1 MRCGDKSKKL
11 RDARQATEGRGDMI
25 AKLRPR
31 KPASHH
37 DLRPRRKVVY
47 VYSDEDADETTDDS
61 DEPYVPQTKTK
72 TKTKTKTR
80 TPRWEKKTTLTKK
93 RTRGSRRPIEVEL
106 TYYECP
112 SDRTRAIK
120 VWGCKMPAPDRKR
133 ATQRRV
139 YKDKLVDGFEVIG
152 TYSDY
157 RIKAMRTLDQPAT
170 AYRSNGRP
178 YVARRGAKRKNT
190 GTLLDIGLGLMSFD
204 EEDNLEAFEVIRKGG
219 AFKRRKKDTR
229 PCRFINR
236 AFPFRSAC
244 RFLRAAMKEHRAEG
258 KWVVE
263 FSICGAALNAGA
275 EAARA
280 VAGPMLLKA
289 KTYEA
294 CRTCEAFHN
303 ARTELRGEGE
313 VQEFKAV
320 VLGEAGDGYVM
331 DIGDCQGEVR
341 HAVDCTW
348 AELAAD
354 MKKTLEDALESRGL
368 ERKDVFVYCDA
379 TPPCSGVSN
388 MRHPSPEVRESCLK
402 FMKQTDAFVQKMH
415 AEGLFDAAMFEN
427 IKECI
432 DLW

>member
-1 MRCGDKSKKL
+1 MKL
-11 RDARQATEGRGDMI
+11 RNARQATEARADMM

-31 KPASHH
+31 KSASHYG
-37 DLRPRRKVVY
+37 LRPRRKVVY
-47 VYSDEDADETTDDS
+47 VFSDESDEDADETTHDS
-61 DEPYVPQTKTK
+61 DEPYVQRTKTK
-72 TKTKTKTR
+72 TKSKTR
-80 TPRWEKKTTLTKK
+80 KQCWKKKTTLTKM

-106 TYYECP
+106 TYYGNP
-112 SDRTRAIK
+112 SDRKRAIK
-120 VWGCKMPAPDRKR
+120 VWGCKMPAPDRR
-133 ATQRRV
+133 QATQRHV
-139 YKDKLVDGFEVIG
+139 YAGKLVDGFEVIG

-170 AYRSNGRP
+170 AFRSNGRP
-178 YVARRGAKRKNT
+178 YVARRRAKRKNT

-204 EEDNLEAFEVIRKGG
+204 EKDNLKAFEVIREGG

-236 AFPFRSAC
+236 AFPFQSAC
-244 RFLRAAMKEHRAEG
+244 RFLKAAMKEHDAEG

-263 FSICGAALNAGA
+263 FSVCGAALNAGA

-280 VAGPMLLKA
+280 VAGPKLLKA

-303 ARTELRGEGE
+303 ARTELRGEAG

-331 DIGDCQGEVR
+331 DIGDGQGEVR

-348 AELAAD
+348 DQLAAD
-354 MKKTLEDALESRGL
+354 MKKSLDDVLKSRRL
-368 ERKDVFVYCDA
+368 QRKDVFVYCDA
-379 TPPCSGVSN
+379 TPPCSGISPVG
-388 MRHPSPEVRESCLK
+388 RPSDEVKASCMK
-402 FMKQTDAFVQKMH
+402 FIKQTDAFVHRMH
-415 AEGLFDAAMFEN
+415 AAGVFDAALFEN
-427 IKECI
+427 VKACI

>member
-1 MRCGDKSKKL
+1 MGRTISCGTKSKKF
-11 RDARQATEGRGDMI
+11 
-25 AKLRPR
+25 
-31 KPASHH
+31 
-37 DLRPRRKVVY
+37 
-47 VYSDEDADETTDDS
+47 
-61 DEPYVPQTKTK
+61 
-72 TKTKTKTR
+72 
-80 TPRWEKKTTLTKK
+80 
-93 RTRGSRRPIEVEL
+93 
-106 TYYECP
+106 
-112 SDRTRAIK
+112 
-120 VWGCKMPAPDRKR
+120 
-133 ATQRRV
+133 
-139 YKDKLVDGFEVIG
+139 VDGFEVIG

-204 EEDNLEAFEVIRKGG
+204 EKDNLEAFEVIRKGG

-236 AFPFRSAC
+236 AFPFQSAC

-303 ARTELRGEGE
+303 ARTELRGEAE
-313 VQEFKAV
+313 VQKFKAV
-320 VLGEAGDGYVM
+320 VLGEAGDRYVM
-331 DIGDCQGEVR
+331 DIGDGQGEVW

-348 AELAAD
+348 DQLAAD
-354 MKKTLEDALESRGL
+354 MKKSLDDVLKKRNLRREN
-368 ERKDVFVYCDA
+368 VFVYCDA
-379 TPPCSGVSN
+379 TPPCSGISPVS
-388 MRHPSPEVRESCLK
+388 HPSDEVKASCMKLI
-402 FMKQTDAFVQKMH
+402 KQTDAFVHRMH
-415 AEGLFDAAMFEN
+415 AAGVFDAALFEN
-427 IKECI
+427 VKACI
-432 DLW
+432 DAW